1 MDEFELI
8 RRYFGDVTGDE
19 SVCVGIGDDGAV
31 LRPAPG
37 RDLVAAVDT
46 QIEAV
51 HFPRA
56 LDAGDVGFRAVA
68 VNLSD
73 LAAMGAR
80 PRWMTLALTLAEAD
94 PDWLGAFSAG
104 LRAAADPHGV
114 SLVGGDTT
122 RGERTVISIQLIGDV
137 EPSQALLRSAAV
149 AGDGIFVSGTVGD
162 AAAGLSLI
170 TRDAVRDTATEN
182 LATRFRRP
190 AARVALGSRIASLAN
205 AAIDV
210 SDGLYAD
217 LRKLLRASACGGR
230 IDLERLPLSNGMRQ
244 VFDSD
249 AARRFALSGGDDY
262 ELCFTAP
269 ADAEHALQAIAGE
282 LAVPISRIGEVVDGR
297 RLICAEGDEVVE
309 YDDAGYTH
317 F

>member
-8 RRYFGDVTGDE
+8 RRYFAQPVDDAAVL
-19 SVCVGIGDDGAV
+19 VGVGDDGAV
-31 LRPAPG
+31 LRPDAG
-37 RDLVAAVDT
+37 LDLVVVTDT

-51 HFPRA
+51 HFPRR
-56 LDAGDVGFRAVA
+56 LDAEDVGFRSVA

-94 PDWLGAFSAG
+94 PDWLRGFSAG
-104 LRAAADPHGV
+104 LRLAAGAHGV
-114 SLVGGDTT
+114 ALVGGDTT
-122 RGERTVISIQLIGDV
+122 RGEQTVITVQLIG
-137 EPSQALLRSAAV
+137 ELAPARRLLRSTATC
-149 AGDGIFVSGTVGD
+149 GDLIFVSGTVGD
-162 AAAGLSLI
+162 AAAGLELI
-170 TRDAVRDTATEN
+170 MTGAVSDPVTRK
-182 LATRFRRP
+182 LALRFRRP
-190 AARVALGSRIASLAN
+190 AARVAFGSRIASVAS

-217 LRKLLRASACGGR
+217 LNKLLQASACGGR
-230 IDLERLPLSNGMRQ
+230 IDLHQLPLSDDIRQ
-244 VFDSD
+244 VFDLD

-269 ADAEHALQAIAGE
+269 AEAEPALRAISDE
-282 LAVPISRIGEVVDGR
+282 TAVPIARIGEVADGE
-297 RLICAEGDEVVE
+297 RLTCTDGGEVVP
-309 YDDAGYTH
+309 YHHAGYSH

>member
-8 RRYFGDVTGDE
+8 RRYFARPADDAAVL
-19 SVCVGIGDDGAV
+19 VGIGDDGAV
-31 LRPAPG
+31 LRPAAG
-37 RDLVAAVDT
+37 LDLVVVADT

-51 HFPRA
+51 HFPRS
-56 LDAGDVGFRAVA
+56 LDAEDVGFRSVA

-94 PDWLGAFSAG
+94 PGWLRAFSAG
-104 LRAAADPHGV
+104 LRLAAGAHGV

-122 RGERTVISIQLIGDV
+122 RGEQTVITVQLIGEV
-137 EPSQALLRSAAV
+137 EPSRRLLRSAA
-149 AGDGIFVSGTVGD
+149 ACGDLIFVSGTVGD
-162 AAAGLSLI
+162 AAAGLKLI
-170 TRDAVRDTATEN
+170 TTRAVSDPATRN
-182 LATRFRRP
+182 LAARFRRP
-190 AARVALGSRIASLAN
+190 TARVAFGSRIAAVAS

-217 LRKLLRASACGGR
+217 LNKLLQASACGGR
-230 IDLERLPLSNGMRQ
+230 IGFRRLPLSDDIRQ
-244 VFDSD
+244 VFDLD
-249 AARRFALSGGDDY
+249 AARRLALSGGDDY

-269 ADAEHALQAIAGE
+269 AEAEQALRAIADE
-282 LAVPISRIGEVVDGR
+282 TAVPIARIGEVVEGEGLTCTDG
-297 RLICAEGDEVVE
+297 GEVVP
-309 YDDAGYTH
+309 YDDAGYSH